1 MATEE
6 KEQLLDETAGDRPS
20 ACRIYGS
27 LIGGD
32 TVLDVDQGALARLL
46 TINPGTPT
54 VARENRQFML
64 RAARTLAA
72 RYGVEQFLDLG
83 CAFPTED
90 SPNLHEVVRAEQPGA
105 RVVYVDVED
114 EAVAAW
120 RDRLDGE
127 KDVAAVRGAVQDP
140 EGVLGDP
147 RVRAVL
153 DFTRPVALV
162 LTGVF
167 PFVSDA
173 DDPWALL
180 GRFRDAT
187 CPGSYL
193 VLSHALTSED
203 WPQGAEEV
211 LRLYRE
217 EIQPM
222 YPRPE
227 REVLRF
233 FEGYDLLEPGVVSTP
248 AWRPDEPVAPELVA
262 FKRAVAGVGR
272 RL

>member
-6 KEQLLDETAGDRPS
+6 KEQLMGDAVDDRPN
-20 ACRIYGS
+20 ACRIYGR

-32 TVLDVDQGALARLL
+32 TVRAVDEGALSRLL
-46 TINPGTPT
+46 TINPGTPA

-64 RAARTLAA
+64 RAARTLA
-72 RYGVEQFLDLG
+72 REYGVRQFLDLG
-83 CAFPTED
+83 CGFPTGD
-90 SPNLHEVVRAEQPGA
+90 TPNLHEVVTAEQPEA
-105 RVVYVDVED
+105 RVVYVDVEA
-114 EAVAAW
+114 EAVAVW
-120 RDRLDGE
+120 RHRLGDT
-127 KDVAAVRGAVQDP
+127 KNVTAVRGAVQDP
-140 EGVLGDP
+140 SAVLGNA
-147 RVRAVL
+147 RVLATL
-153 DFTRPVALV
+153 DFAHPVALV

-167 PFVSDA
+167 PFVPDE

-187 CPGSYL
+187 CPGSHL

-203 WPQGAEEV
+203 WPVGAEEV

-222 YPRPE
+222 HPRLE
-227 REVLRF
+227 RDVLRF
-233 FEGYDLLEPGVVSTP
+233 FEGYELLEPGVVATP
-248 AWRPDEPVAPELVA
+248 AWRPDEPVAPELAA

-272 RL
+272 RI